1 MHNISLRNSLIGC
14 LVFFAPVTMA
24 QGLSEQ
30 CIEAPKRV
38 YACDNLIYTSIKR
51 ADVKEVV
58 CVCRPDK
65 DAILSFLEKDSIAT
79 QRIMIRKL
87 LAKHQMTKIE
97 LIEVLSQI
105 N

>member
-24 QGLSEQ
+24 EGLSEQ

-51 ADVKEVV
+51 ADAKVVV
-58 CVCRPDK
+58 CICKPDK

-87 LAKHQMTKIE
+87 LAKHQMTKVE
-97 LIEVLSQI
+97 LMEVLNQI